1 MYYSMIKA
9 FLSLGSNIGDRHKL
23 LSRAIRYINVG
34 IGHIIDLSGLYETE
48 AWGFNTEEKFLN
60 MAVEIMTDY
69 SPADVLNKCHEIEV
83 KLGRERQ
90 VGEGYTSR
98 PIDIDILLYS
108 NEVVDTP
115 DLVIPHKH
123 LADRRFVLEPLSE
136 IAPEYV
142 HPVLKLTI
150 KELLKQCPDDKEVN
164 QLGAIFYDS

>member
-1 MYYSMIKA
+1 MIKA

-34 IGHIIDLSGLYETE
+34 IGHIIDLSGVYETE
-48 AWGFNTEEKFLN
+48 AWGFDTEDKFLN

-69 SPADVLNKCHEIEV
+69 TPIEVLDKCHEIEE
-83 KLGRERQ
+83 KLGRERL
-90 VGEGYTSR
+90 VGQAYTSR

-108 NEVVDTP
+108 NEIINTP
-115 DLVIPHKH
+115 ELVIPHKH
-123 LADRRFVLEPLSE
+123 LAERRFVLEPLSE

-142 HPVLKLTI
+142 HPVLNITI
-150 KELLKQCPDDKEVN
+150 KELLKKCPDDKDVN